1 MEKALRLIDEAA
13 GKGANIVALQEL
25 FNTPYFPNRPRDSQ
39 KYFAMAETIPGPTI
53 DRVADKAREHNMV
66 IMAPIY
72 EREMAGV
79 YYNSAAVIGPDGELI
94 GVYRKMH
101 IPHSDDYIEKY
112 YFKPGNLGFPV
123 FDTPFGK
130 IGVLICYD
138 RHFPEGARALGL
150 AGAEILLIPVAS
162 PRPTASEVFVK
173 ELMGMA
179 IANQYF
185 VAAVNRVG
193 VELKEEFYGDE
204 PGVRPQG
211 KYHRPGRQSG
221 RRSAR
226 YRDRPCPGGDDP
238 EQLVVLSGSQAGR
251 LRCLDVLMDVCRSFD
266 LRPELSVSVY
276 RPFLFLHPLSSVGR
290 APRPPRRRMSGR
302 MPDLPLDSD

>member
-1 MEKALRLIDEAA
+1 
-13 GKGANIVALQEL
+13 
-25 FNTPYFPNRPRDSQ
+25 
-39 KYFAMAETIPGPTI
+39 
-53 DRVADKAREHNMV
+53 
-66 IMAPIY
+66 MAPIY

-79 YYNSAAVIGPDGELI
+79 YYNSAAVLGPDGELI

-193 VELKEEFYGDE
+193 VELKEEFYGTSLVCDPRGNIIAQAGNQEDE
-204 PGVRPQG
+204 VLVTEIDLAQVEATRNNWLF
-211 KYHRPGRQSG
+211 
-221 RRSAR
+221 
-226 YRDRPCPGGDDP
+226 YRDRRPD
-238 EQLVVLSGSQAGR
+238 AY
-251 LRCLDVLMDVCRSFD
+251 DVLM
-266 LRPELSVSVY
+266 Y
-276 RPFLFLHPLSSVGR
+276 
-290 APRPPRRRMSGR
+290 
-302 MPDLPLDSD
+302 

>member
-1 MEKALRLIDEAA
+1 MVKVGLIQMSCVDENNPEPNLEKALRLIDEAA
-13 GKGANIVALQEL
+13 GKGADIVALQEL

-39 KYFAMAETIPGPTI
+39 KYFDMAETIPGPTI
-53 DRVADKAREHNMV
+53 ERVADKAREHNMV

-79 YYNSAAVIGPDGELI
+79 YYNSAALIGPDGELI

-101 IPHSDDYIEKY
+101 IPHSEDFIEKY

-130 IGVLICYD
+130 IGILICYD

-193 VELKEEFYGDE
+193 VELKEEFYGTSLVCDPRGNIIAQAGNQEDE
-204 PGVRPQG
+204 VLVTGIDLAQVEATRNNWLF
-211 KYHRPGRQSG
+211 
-221 RRSAR
+221 
-226 YRDRPCPGGDDP
+226 YRDRRPD
-238 EQLVVLSGSQAGR
+238 AY
-251 LRCLDVLMDVCRSFD
+251 DVLM
-266 LRPELSVSVY
+266 Y
-276 RPFLFLHPLSSVGR
+276 
-290 APRPPRRRMSGR
+290 
-302 MPDLPLDSD
+302 

>member
-1 MEKALRLIDEAA
+1 
-13 GKGANIVALQEL
+13 
-25 FNTPYFPNRPRDSQ
+25 
-39 KYFAMAETIPGPTI
+39 
-53 DRVADKAREHNMV
+53 MV

-101 IPHSDDYIEKY
+101 IPHSEDFIEKY

-130 IGVLICYD
+130 IGILICYD

-193 VELKEEFYGDE
+193 VELKEEFYGTSL
-204 PGVRPQG
+204 V
-211 KYHRPGRQSG
+211 
-221 RRSAR
+221 
-226 YRDRPCPGGDDP
+226 CDP
-238 EQLVVLSGSQAGR
+238 RGNIISQAGR
-251 LRCLDVLMDVCRSFD
+251 QEDEVLVTEID
-266 LRPELSVSVY
+266 LAQVETTRNNWLFYRDRRPDAYDALLY
-276 RPFLFLHPLSSVGR
+276 
-290 APRPPRRRMSGR
+290 
-302 MPDLPLDSD
+302 

>member
-1 MEKALRLIDEAA
+1 MVKVGLIQMSCVDENNPEPNMEKALRLIDEAA

-193 VELKEEFYGDE
+193 VELKEEFYGTSLVCDPRGNIIAQAGNQEDE
-204 PGVRPQG
+204 VLVTEIDLAQVEMTRNNWLF
-211 KYHRPGRQSG
+211 
-221 RRSAR
+221 
-226 YRDRPCPGGDDP
+226 YRDRRPDAYD
-238 EQLVVLSGSQAGR
+238 A
-251 LRCLDVLMDVCRSFD
+251 LM
-266 LRPELSVSVY
+266 Y
-276 RPFLFLHPLSSVGR
+276 
-290 APRPPRRRMSGR
+290 
-302 MPDLPLDSD
+302 

>member
-1 MEKALRLIDEAA
+1 MVKVGLIQMSCVDENNPEPNMEKALRLIDEAA

-39 KYFAMAETIPGPTI
+39 KYFAMAE
-53 DRVADKAREHNMV
+53 A
-66 IMAPIY
+66 
-72 EREMAGV
+72 MAGV

-130 IGVLICYD
+130 SGVLICYD

-162 PRPTASEVFVK
+162 PRPTASEVFV
-173 ELMGMA
+173 
-179 IANQYF
+179 
-185 VAAVNRVG
+185 
-193 VELKEEFYGDE
+193 
-204 PGVRPQG
+204 
-211 KYHRPGRQSG
+211 
-221 RRSAR
+221 
-226 YRDRPCPGGDDP
+226 
-238 EQLVVLSGSQAGR
+238 
-251 LRCLDVLMDVCRSFD
+251 
-266 LRPELSVSVY
+266 
-276 RPFLFLHPLSSVGR
+276 
-290 APRPPRRRMSGR
+290 
-302 MPDLPLDSD
+302 

>member
-1 MEKALRLIDEAA
+1 MVKVGLIQMSCVDENRPEPNLEKAFRMIDEAA

-25 FNTPYFPNRPRDSQ
+25 FNTPYFPNRPRDSR
-39 KYFAMAETIPGPTI
+39 KYFEMAETIPGPTI
-53 DRVADKAREHNMV
+53 ERVADKAREHKMV

-101 IPHSDDYIEKY
+101 IPHSEDFIEKY

-130 IGVLICYD
+130 IGILICYD

-193 VELKEEFYGDE
+193 VELKEEFYGTSLVCDPRGNIIAQAGSQEDE
-204 PGVRPQG
+204 VLVTEIDLAQVETTRNNWLF
-211 KYHRPGRQSG
+211 
-221 RRSAR
+221 
-226 YRDRPCPGGDDP
+226 YRDR
-238 EQLVVLSGSQAGR
+238 
-251 LRCLDVLMDVCRSFD
+251 
-266 LRPELSVSVY
+266 RPDAYDALLY
-276 RPFLFLHPLSSVGR
+276 
-290 APRPPRRRMSGR
+290 
-302 MPDLPLDSD
+302 

>member
-1 MEKALRLIDEAA
+1 MVKVGLIQMSCVDENNPEPNMEKALRLIDEAA

-193 VELKEEFYGDE
+193 VELKEEFYGTSLVCDPRGNIIAQAGSKEDE
-204 PGVRPQG
+204 VLVTEIDLAQVETTRNNWLF
-211 KYHRPGRQSG
+211 
-221 RRSAR
+221 
-226 YRDRPCPGGDDP
+226 YRDRRPDAYD
-238 EQLVVLSGSQAGR
+238 A
-251 LRCLDVLMDVCRSFD
+251 LM
-266 LRPELSVSVY
+266 Y
-276 RPFLFLHPLSSVGR
+276 
-290 APRPPRRRMSGR
+290 
-302 MPDLPLDSD
+302 